1 MKNLTDGET
10 RQARMRAADLESNLV
25 GFVKKMIGRTPTR
38 IRLAFGA
45 AGASD
50 ARSADGLAGT
60 STQRRAQSCCKRW
73 IRQVGGDSHRTGSVF
88 LKVFVLEFFEFCEL
102 LVSVVLVGRVV
113 GWPGP
118 VGCKGSVQTNRYIFR
133 WWAR

>member
-1 MKNLTDGET
+1 
-10 RQARMRAADLESNLV
+10 
-25 GFVKKMIGRTPTR
+25 MIGRTPTR

-113 GWPGP
+113 GLVAKDQFRQIAIFFGGGP
-118 VGCKGSVQTNRYIFR
+118 ASIVHCIWVL
-133 WWAR
+133 WL